1 MKCAQWKCH
10 TCTETLDKPVGQLLF
25 FFFNVTVPPSVWS
38 PPTSTPHTGV
48 LPQHVSPAYSGPLL
62 HLIAFPCR
70 AFTVDLLQIVQYT
83 VYHNFLG
90 LCYILTSQ
98 LQLPSITMEITHKR
112 GASGNG
118 EKKTGQRLSNTV
130 AFINCLHEREKR
142 TSIILRSELRFVGCC
157 VGCMYESRGTLLFW
171 FIRKKGHSESLFGKK
186 NPKKQHNCVKNKPW
200 ISCCILRV
208 LFCMWKLQA
217 QRASEQNDVPLKDPA
232 GFKYHRIQCE
242 S

>member
-25 FFFNVTVPPSVWS
+25 FFFTVWS

-118 EKKTGQRLSNTV
+118 EKKTGQRLSNTE

-186 NPKKQHNCVKNKPW
+186 TPKKQHNCVKNKPW